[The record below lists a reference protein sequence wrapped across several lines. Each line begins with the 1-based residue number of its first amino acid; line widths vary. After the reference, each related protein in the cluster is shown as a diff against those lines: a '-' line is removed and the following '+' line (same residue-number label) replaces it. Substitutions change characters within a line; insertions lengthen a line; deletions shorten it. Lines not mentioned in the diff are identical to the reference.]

1 MERRDLLTSLYMLLR
16 VLFILS
22 RIPSNTFVV
31 FLIAITV
38 CFVQATVLDQGLEGL
53 EADLVAEI
61 QSYLED
67 LIASGLR
74 KRFISLI
81 KV

>member
-16 VLFILS
+16 VLFLLP
-22 RIPSNTFVV
+22 RIPSNTLIV

-53 EADLVAEI
+53 EADFVAEI

-74 KRFISLI
+74 KRIISLI